1 MQDRTSLRASGL
13 DPDDMALGFGHL
25 GWIPIGA
32 AVGFTLSLVFGDLV
46 SLPVD
51 LYYLVYFT
59 GVLGF
64 LGFYARRTGLR
75 VRALAARRILAALVL
90 GVVGG
95 LVLSRGVML
104 RPATSPLHGAEL
116 VWALIWR
123 GLIYGS
129 VDGLLLIAFPWTV
142 AWRAFGGE
150 RRGVRRKLAASAA
163 AWAAILLVTTCYH
176 LGYADF
182 RSRRIV
188 QPNIG
193 GTISALPTLVTANP
207 IAGPVS
213 HVFLHV
219 TAVLHVPETDLF
231 LPPHRD

>member
-1 MQDRTSLRASGL
+1 MQDRTSSRASGL
-13 DPDDMALGFGHL
+13 DPRDIRPGFGHL
-25 GWIPIGA
+25 GWIPAGA
-32 AVGFTLSLVFGDLV
+32 AVGFILSFVFGDLM

-51 LYYLVYFT
+51 LYYLIYFA

-64 LGFYARRTGLR
+64 LGFYARYTR
-75 VRALAARRILAALVL
+75 VRLRALVARRIVLALAL
-90 GVVGG
+90 GIVGG
-95 LVLSRGVML
+95 LVLSRGVMI
-104 RPATSPLHGAEL
+104 RPATSPLHGMEL
-116 VWALIWR
+116 AWALIWR

-142 AWRAFGGE
+142 TWRAFGGE
-150 RRGVRRKLAASAA
+150 RRGVRRKLAASAT
-163 AWAAILLVTTCYH
+163 AWAAILLVTTFYH

-193 GTISALPTLVTANP
+193 GTISAVPTLVTANP
-207 IAGPVS
+207 IAGPIS